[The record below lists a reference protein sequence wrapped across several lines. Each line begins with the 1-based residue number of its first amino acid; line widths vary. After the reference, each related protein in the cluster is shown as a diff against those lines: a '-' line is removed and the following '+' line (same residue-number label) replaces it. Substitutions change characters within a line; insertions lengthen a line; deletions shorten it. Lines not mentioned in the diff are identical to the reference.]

1 MSTNKQTTK
10 AEETAKE
17 ENNKKTPEQINEALM
32 EQINALTKK
41 IADLETAK
49 EEKNK
54 GKELTVVREA
64 LPPLA
69 SIEFKVTNY

>member
-1 MSTNKQTTK
+1 MSTNKQNTK

-17 ENNKKTPEQINEALM
+17 EKKQTPEQINESLM
-32 EQINALTKK
+32 KQIEALTKK

-49 EEKNK
+49 EEKSK